1 MRTKPTCTSHTPIS
15 KVPYGKEG
23 YTRTN
28 LTSVCNQ
35 IVNAGRSCDAQC
47 SLAFTNFITKKG
59 EIYEKPRRKPIE
71 DS

>member
-1 MRTKPTCTSHTPIS
+1 MRIS
-15 KVPYGKEG
+15 ARNHHAIATHLFPRGKEG